1 MNVVTALRKT
11 ILDFGQTHSHL
22 EGGIN
27 KQIVKASRKKAVD
40 ESPAALV
47 PKPSA
52 DDQVLAPEDVQAEA
66 TFSYGPNSEYLAQA
80 VAASSKTNI
89 GQVWRVTTLSRFPLA
104 GQLPHVLQFPPKN
117 SFMIVHSCPSF
128 FPSIMYS

>member
-1 MNVVTALRKT
+1 MITVAALRKT

-27 KQIVKASRKKAVD
+27 KQIVKAARKKAVD

-47 PKPSA
+47 PKPVA
-52 DDQVLAPEDVQAEA
+52 EDQILAPEDVQAEA

-89 GQVWRVTTLSRFPLA
+89 GQVWRVTTLSR
-104 GQLPHVLQFPPKN
+104 LPTFSAMPRKTFL
-117 SFMIVHSCPSF
+117 
-128 FPSIMYS
+128 